1 MNEIVIKHI
10 MRKTSL
16 SEVNVSN
23 TLLRFNNIAWYALKM
38 NMSFNLAKLCSFRL
52 IVPPKMMDNPEE
64 VIVVDALKT
73 PKIVFTSQAEDTRC
87 R

>member
-23 TLLRFNNIAWYALKM
+23 TLLRFNNIA
-38 NMSFNLAKLCSFRL
+38 
-52 IVPPKMMDNPEE
+52 
-64 VIVVDALKT
+64 
-73 PKIVFTSQAEDTRC
+73 
-87 R
+87 

>member
-1 MNEIVIKHI
+1 
-10 MRKTSL
+10 
-16 SEVNVSN
+16 
-23 TLLRFNNIAWYALKM
+23 M